1 MFYQDRTMYRSIVI
15 LMLAS
20 LTGTAQAELSLDD
33 AIATA
38 LKVDHW
44 NQSNLQQE
52 QALRAEA
59 IAAAQLPDPNVRLA
73 LANLPLDTLDF
84 NQENM
89 TQLQLGISQ
98 QFPRGDSLA
107 LQQQKIEL
115 MAGKNPLQRQE
126 RAAQIKLNVSRSWL
140 ALHQAEQQLNLLN
153 RNRYI
158 FDELVAISRANFRS
172 GKARRFEVL
181 EAELQL
187 TRLQDR
193 IVQLEKMLGQQR
205 GQLQKWLYELPAQT
219 TTKALNGP
227 ALLQSLLDETAV
239 TASLTRH
246 PQMALLAQD
255 IEVRDKGVELA
266 EEAYKPG
273 FKLDASYG
281 YRDDSNSGMERADF
295 MTVAVTMDLPLFP
308 EKRQDQRRNAAIQ
321 KREASREMRLLK
333 ARELASGLEVAK
345 AELVGLQQ
353 RLAIYDQT
361 YLKQQAAKRKAA
373 LKAYA
378 AADARFNE
386 VAMAAVTELETRL
399 QRIVLEHQVAQA
411 TAQINY
417 YLAGIDPQIQT
428 ASAVKESN

>member
-1 MFYQDRTMYRSIVI
+1 
-15 LMLAS
+15 
-20 LTGTAQAELSLDD
+20 
-33 AIATA
+33 
-38 LKVDHW
+38 
-44 NQSNLQQE
+44 
-52 QALRAEA
+52 
-59 IAAAQLPDPNVRLA
+59 
-73 LANLPLDTLDF
+73 
-84 NQENM
+84 M

-98 QFPRGDSLA
+98 QFPRGNSLA
-107 LQQQKIEL
+107 LKQQQVEL

-126 RAAQIKLNVSRSWL
+126 RAAQVKYNVSRSWL

-187 TRLQDR
+187 TRFKDR
-193 IVQLEKMLGQQR
+193 IVQLEKMLGQQQ
-205 GQLQKWLYELPAQT
+205 GQLQKWLYDRPVT
-219 TTKALNGP
+219 TTGKTLTGP
-227 ALLQSLLDETAV
+227 VLLQTLEDQAAITGA
-239 TASLTRH
+239 LTQH
-246 PQMALLAQD
+246 PQMSLLAQD
-255 IEVRDKGVELA
+255 IALGDKGVALA

-345 AELVGLQQ
+345 AELTGLQQ

-361 YLKQQAAKRKAA
+361 YLKQQSAKRKAA
-373 LKAYA
+373 LTAYA

-399 QRIVLEHQVAQA
+399 QRIVLEHQAAQA

>member
-1 MFYQDRTMYRSIVI
+1 MYRSIFI
-15 LMLAS
+15 FIMAS
-20 LTGTAQAELSLDD
+20 VASTAQAELSLDD

-44 NQSNLQQE
+44 NLSNQQQE
-52 QALRAEA
+52 QALRSEA
-59 IAAAQLPDPNVRLA
+59 VAAAQLPDPKVRLA

-98 QFPRGDSLA
+98 QFPRGNSLA
-107 LQQQKIEL
+107 LKQQQVEL

-126 RAAQIKLNVSRSWL
+126 RAAQVKYNVSRSWL

-187 TRLQDR
+187 TRFKDR
-193 IVQLEKMLGQQR
+193 IVQLEKMLGQQQ
-205 GQLQKWLYELPAQT
+205 GQLQKWLYDRPVT
-219 TTKALNGP
+219 TTGKTLTGP
-227 ALLQSLLDETAV
+227 VLLQTLEDQAAITGA
-239 TASLTRH
+239 LTQH
-246 PQMALLAQD
+246 PQMSLLAQD
-255 IEVRDKGVELA
+255 IALGDKGVALA

-345 AELVGLQQ
+345 AELTGLQQ

-361 YLKQQAAKRKAA
+361 YLKQQSAKRKAA
-373 LKAYA
+373 LTAYA

-399 QRIVLEHQVAQA
+399 QRIVLEHQAAQA

>member
-1 MFYQDRTMYRSIVI
+1 MRNLI
-15 LMLAS
+15 S
-20 LTGTAQAELSLDD
+20 LIFLSSFIGSVNAEVSLDQ
-33 AIATA
+33 AVEMA
-38 LKVDHW
+38 LKKDHW
-44 NQSNLQQE
+44 QLSNIQQE
-52 QALRAEA
+52 QALRSVA
-59 IAAAQLPDPNVRLA
+59 IAVGQLPDPKVRVA
-73 LANLPLDTLDF
+73 LANLPLDSFDF

-98 QFPRGDSLA
+98 QFPRGNSLA
-107 LQQQKIEL
+107 LKQQQVEL

-126 RAAQIKLNVSRSWL
+126 RAAQVKYNVSRSWL

-187 TRLQDR
+187 TRFKDR
-193 IVQLEKMLGQQR
+193 IVQLEKMLGQQQ
-205 GQLQKWLYELPAQT
+205 GQLQKWLYDRPVT
-219 TTKALNGP
+219 TTGKTLTGP
-227 ALLQSLLDETAV
+227 VLLQTLEDQAAITGA
-239 TASLTRH
+239 LTQH
-246 PQMALLAQD
+246 PQMSLLAQD
-255 IEVRDKGVELA
+255 IALGDKGVALA

-345 AELVGLQQ
+345 AELTGLQQ

-361 YLKQQAAKRKAA
+361 YLKQQSAKRKAA
-373 LKAYA
+373 LTAYA

-399 QRIVLEHQVAQA
+399 QRIVLEHQAAQA